1 MAAVLPTAACFQQPL
16 LTSPLSKP
24 STPLSKKPSL
34 PALQRTASESA
45 AMQRGRSRISSMEL
59 GGLVGHVGHVGGG
72 GGKLV
77 HDSLFSPSGS
87 VASDDSARRAFNT
100 VGSGAVS

>member
-1 MAAVLPTAACFQQPL
+1 M
-16 LTSPLSKP
+16 SKP
-24 STPLSKKPSL
+24 STPLSKKPPL

-59 GGLVGHVGHVGGG
+59 GGLVGHVGGGG